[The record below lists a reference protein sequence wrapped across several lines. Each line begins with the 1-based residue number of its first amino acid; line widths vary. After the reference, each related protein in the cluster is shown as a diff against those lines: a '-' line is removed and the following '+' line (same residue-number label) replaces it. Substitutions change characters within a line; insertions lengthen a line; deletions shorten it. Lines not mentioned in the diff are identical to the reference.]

1 MTDLHR
7 AASIGPNGCAI
18 IPMRARAGLIVVSL
32 GLALAGCA
40 RARAIPRVRVAPPR
54 AASLD
59 EVLAA
64 YDGYCKGTETLS
76 ASGDLDVR
84 DLRAGKARKLSV
96 RLVARRGGRL
106 YLKGAVAVV
115 TALEVVS
122 DGTRF
127 WFQVPSKKTVWTG
140 AAAEAAPR
148 AAETEDA
155 PYYALRPADVT
166 SALLPE
172 PLSPDATETVLL
184 EADRDTFSLA
194 VARLEGSRGRVR
206 RRVWLDRQTLRPS
219 RLRTYDE
226 KGDVRTEVRLQGWTA
241 SGPQRVDIARPLD
254 GYEAAFSFDKV
265 ESNVAV
271 PERAFAPR
279 TPPEYKVVEVGK

>member
-1 MTDLHR
+1 
-7 AASIGPNGCAI
+7 
-18 IPMRARAGLIVVSL
+18 MRARAGLIVVSL
-32 GLALAGCA
+32 GLVLAGCA
-40 RARAIPRVRVAPPR
+40 RARPIPKVTVTPPR
-54 AASLD
+54 AATLD

-64 YDGYCKGTETLS
+64 YEAYCKGAETVS

-84 DLRAGKARKLSV
+84 DLRAGKARKLGV
-96 RLVARRGGRL
+96 RLVATRGGRL

-122 DGTRF
+122 DGARF

-140 AAAEAAPR
+140 VAAGSAPT

-166 SALLPE
+166 QALLPE
-172 PLSPDATETVLL
+172 PLAPEPSETVLL
-184 EADRDTFSLA
+184 EADRETFSLA
-194 VARLEGSRGRVR
+194 VARLDGGRGHVR
-206 RRVWLDRQTLRPS
+206 RRVWLDRQTLRPV

-226 KGDVRTEVRLQGWTA
+226 RGDVRTEARLAEWTA
-241 SGPQRVDIARPLD
+241 SGPLRVDIARPLD
-254 GYEAAFSFDKV
+254 GYEAGFSFDKV
-265 ESNVAV
+265 ESNVPV

-279 TPPEYKVVEVGK
+279 TPPDYKVVEVGK

>member
-1 MTDLHR
+1 
-7 AASIGPNGCAI
+7 
-18 IPMRARAGLIVVSL
+18 MRARAGLLVVCL

-40 RARAIPRVRVAPPR
+40 RARPVPRVAITPPR

-64 YDGYCKGTETLS
+64 YDGYCKGMETLS

-84 DLRAGKARKLSV
+84 DLRAGKARKLGV
-96 RLVARRGGRL
+96 RLLATRGGRL

-122 DGTRF
+122 DGARF

-140 AAAEAAPR
+140 AAADAAPQ

-166 SALLPE
+166 QALLPE
-172 PLSPDATETVLL
+172 PLDPGQSETVVL
-184 EADRDTFSLA
+184 EADRETFSLSL
-194 VARLEGSRGRVR
+194 ARIDGNRGRVR

-219 RLRTYDE
+219 RLRTYDDR
-226 KGDVRTEVRLQGWTA
+226 GDVRTEARLGEWTA
-241 SGPQRVDIARPLD
+241 AGPQRVDIARPLD

-279 TPPEYKVVEVGK
+279 TPAEYKVVEVGK

>member
-1 MTDLHR
+1 MTDLER
-7 AASIGPNGCAI
+7 AASMDRSRCKD
-18 IPMRARAGLIVVSL
+18 IPMRARTGLIVVSL

-40 RARAIPRVRVAPPR
+40 RERAIPRVAVTPPR

-64 YDGYCKGTETLS
+64 YDGYCKEAQTLS

-84 DLRAGKARKLSV
+84 DLRAGKARKLGV

-122 DGTRF
+122 DGARF

-140 AAAEAAPR
+140 PAGESAPT

-172 PLSPDATETVLL
+172 PLAPDATETVLL
-184 EADRDTFSLA
+184 EGDRQTFSL
-194 VARLEGSRGRVR
+194 VLARLDGSRGRVR
-206 RRVWLDRQTLRPS
+206 RRVWLDRQTLRPA
-219 RLRTYDE
+219 RLSTYDE
-226 KGDVRTEVRLQGWTA
+226 RGDLRTEARLTSWTA
-241 SGPQRVDIARPLD
+241 TGPQRVDIARPLD
-254 GYEAAFSFDKV
+254 GYEASFTFDRV
-265 ESNVAV
+265 QSNVPV
-271 PERAFAPR
+271 PEQAFVPR

>member
-1 MTDLHR
+1 
-7 AASIGPNGCAI
+7 
-18 IPMRARAGLIVVSL
+18 MRARAGLLVVCL
-32 GLALAGCA
+32 GLALASCV
-40 RARAIPRVRVAPPR
+40 RARAIPRVSLTPPR

-64 YDGYCKGTETLS
+64 YDGYCKRMQTLS
-76 ASGDLDVR
+76 ASGDMDVR
-84 DLRAGKARKLSV
+84 DLRAGKARKLDV
-96 RLVARRGGRL
+96 RLVAARGGRL

-122 DGTRF
+122 DGARF

-140 AAAEAAPR
+140 DAAEAAPSG
-148 AAETEDA
+148 AATEDA

-166 SALLPE
+166 QALLPE
-172 PLSPDATETVLL
+172 PFDPEGTETVLL
-184 EADRDTFSLA
+184 EADRETFSLSL
-194 VARLEGSRGRVR
+194 ARLDGRRGHVR
-206 RRVWLDRQTLRPS
+206 RRVWLDRQTLRPV
-219 RLRTYDE
+219 RLSTYDE
-226 KGDVRTEVRLQGWTA
+226 RGDVRTEARLSGWTA

-254 GYEAAFSFDKV
+254 GYEAAFSFDRV